1 VELMRFGLW
10 MDPFVFA
17 VDQVALASVT
27 RLLAPDPCMHTQGTR
42 DGEGRQKRMHAHT
55 HTHTHRERERE
66 RARERRRGFSN
77 AQARL
82 AIPILKTLAGAR
94 AAWSS

>member
-1 VELMRFGLW
+1 MRFGLW

-55 HTHTHRERERE
+55 HTHTQTPHTHTHTESERERE
-66 RARERRRGFSN
+66 RDEEDSATRKPVSPSQF
-77 AQARL
+77 
-82 AIPILKTLAGAR
+82 
-94 AAWSS
+94 